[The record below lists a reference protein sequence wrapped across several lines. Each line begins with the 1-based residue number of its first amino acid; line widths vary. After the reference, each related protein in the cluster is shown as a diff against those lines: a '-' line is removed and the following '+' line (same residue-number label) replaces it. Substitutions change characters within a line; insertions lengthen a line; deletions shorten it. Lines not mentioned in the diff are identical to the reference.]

1 MAHTEKTIASQTLF
15 EGRIIEVRR
24 DKVELENGR
33 QSTRELV
40 LHHGGVCV
48 AALDEQDRILLVRQF
63 RYPYGKE
70 IIELPAG
77 KIEKGED
84 PRECGIRELQEEC
97 GCTADRF
104 EKLTELYP
112 TPSFWTCCGCRL
124 SKRCGWCWRGR
135 SPTPRPRWGFCSSMP
150 SAWDARFCE
159 GADAPSALPNVG
171 GEAPHGPH
179 ERALRPAPRPTF
191 SRRESRQRYARNLLV
206 PGPPAKGA

>member
-112 TPSFWTCCGCRL
+112 TPGYCSEIIHLYQASGLHETQQHLDPPSESSCRAVPLPGC
-124 SKRCGWCWRGR
+124 
-135 SPTPRPRWGFCSSMP
+135 
-150 SAWDARFCE
+150 D
-159 GADAPSALPNVG
+159 
-171 GEAPHGPH
+171 
-179 ERALRPAPRPTF
+179 LRPPASVVHRTDPTAPFPCLPRAF
-191 SRRESRQRYARNLLV
+191 VAARLPPRCFCKKAGGSSASPACLLQCF
-206 PGPPAKGA
+206 AQFL